1 MATKKPA
8 TKTPTKPAAKPAPKQ
23 ATPKKPA
30 AKPAPRTKGKG
41 HTKPSPPVVNT
52 EEVPEWAVG
61 LPLQWRTFCEQYVTH
76 WNASKAYEE
85 ANFEAT
91 GDSIYANSSRLLRH
105 AKIQAALK
113 QLLSQHLLSDEELHE
128 RIMDDALASI
138 DPFVSVDDMG
148 RLIFD
153 WKGIKASGL
162 MRHFKKLKIKKTKY
176 GEEVDFELVDRQK
189 AMTMLMQLR
198 GLNRQTLE
206 VTGKDGGAVEHTI
219 TMLDKRKVEA
229 AAPDEVDVLFEG
241 LTGKVGDDDGDD

>member
-1 MATKKPA
+1 
-8 TKTPTKPAAKPAPKQ
+8 
-23 ATPKKPA
+23 
-30 AKPAPRTKGKG
+30 
-41 HTKPSPPVVNT
+41 
-52 EEVPEWAVG
+52 
-61 LPLQWRTFCEQYVTH
+61 VTH

-138 DPFVSVDDMG
+138 DPFVSVDEMG
-148 RLIFD
+148 RLVFD
-153 WKGIKASGL
+153 WQGIKASGL
-162 MRHFKKLKIKKTKY
+162 MRHFKKLKIKKTVY

-206 VTGKDGGAVEHTI
+206 VTGKDGGAIQSHV
-219 TMLDKRKVEA
+219 TMLDKRTVEGA
-229 AAPDEVDVLFEG
+229 GPDEVDQLFEG
-241 LTGKVGDDDGDD
+241 LTGKAGDDDGDD